1 MHLSNGT
8 RWMLRIGTGVT
19 LAFIYIPLIVI
30 AAYAFNE
37 SRSQSWPIDGL
48 TTKWFSKALDNP
60 GVRDA
65 LWTSLKAGL
74 GATGIALVLGTMA
87 ALAVSRHRFFG
98 RDTVSFLVI
107 LPLAL
112 PGIVTGMALNAT
124 FTQVLNVDLTLFT
137 VIVGHAT
144 FCIVVVYNNA
154 VARLRRTGTSLE
166 EASQDLGADGW
177 QTFRHI
183 TMPSLRSALV
193 AGALLAFALSFD
205 EIIVTTFTAGANET
219 LPIWIFSNYSRPNQ
233 LPIVNVVAL
242 AVIVLSLV
250 PVYLAN
256 RLSQDSG
263 GPAGAPTATA
273 EAPAAAVAG

>member
-1 MHLSNGT
+1 MHISDGT
-8 RWMLRIGTGVT
+8 RWMLRIGTAIT

-30 AAYAFNE
+30 AIYAFNE
-37 SRSQSWPIDGL
+37 SRSQSWPIEGF
-48 TTKWFSKALDNP
+48 TTEWFSRAFHNP

-74 GATGIALVLGTMA
+74 GATAIALVLGTMA

-98 RDTVSFLVI
+98 REAISFLVI

-112 PGIVTGMALNAT
+112 PGIVTGMALNST
-124 FTQVLNVDLTLFT
+124 FTQVLKVDLTLFT

-166 EASQDLGADGW
+166 EASSDLGADGW
-177 QTFRHI
+177 QTFRNV
-183 TMPSLRSALV
+183 TLPSLRSALV

-205 EIIVTTFTAGANET
+205 EIIVTTFTAGSQET

-233 LPIVNVVAL
+233 LPIVNVVGL
-242 AVIVLSLV
+242 LVILISII

-256 RLSQDSG
+256 KLTQDPSG
-263 GPAGAPTATA
+263 TPATA
-273 EAPAAAVAG
+273 GAPAAAAVAR